1 MEVKMKIEKIIISLI
16 STILFIIMTSCGS
29 TAPFAEREAAF
40 KSIDLAKSVDAEKYA
55 SDEFNRAMSEYDSGE
70 SLIVKEGKSSKNNEA
85 KDKYLE
91 ADKQAQAAYTNSVRP
106 YIESFIQKTDEE
118 IEKARSIKSDIAVPE
133 QFKDA
138 ISKNEQASDALN
150 NENYDQAKISSLE
163 AYDTIQQAQAETL
176 ELKEQAM
183 EMDATFA
190 EALVE
195 LKEKKAEAAIPD
207 EYKNVVASY
216 EDIHVQFKEG
226 YYVEVI
232 ELYLNGILET
242 DDLLTL
248 IEKKRL
254 LALESLQEAEESVEK
269 AKMKASKAGIE

>member
-1 MEVKMKIEKIIISLI
+1 MKIEKIIISLI
-16 STILFIIMTSCGS
+16 STTLFIIMTSCGS
-29 TAPFAEREAAF
+29 TAPFAERDAAF
-40 KSIDLAKSVDAEKYA
+40 KSIDLAKSVEAEKYA
-55 SDEFNRAMSEYDSGE
+55 PDEFNKAISEYDSGE

-91 ADKQAQAAYTNSVRP
+91 ADKQAQAAYTNSIRP

-118 IEKARSIKSDIAVPE
+118 IEKARSIKADIAVPE
-133 QFKDA
+133 QFKNA
-138 ISKNEQASDALN
+138 ISKNEQARDALKN
-150 NENYDQAKISSLE
+150 KNYDQAKTSSLE
-163 AYDTIQQAQAETL
+163 AYDTIQQAQVETL

-183 EMDATFA
+183 EMDAIFA

-207 EYKNVVASY
+207 EYKNVTANY
-216 EDIHVQFKEG
+216 EDIHVQLQEG

-232 ELYLNGILET
+232 ELYLDGILET
-242 DDLLTL
+242 DELLVL

-254 LALESLQEAEESVEK
+254 LALESLQKAEESVEK
-269 AKMKASKAGIE
+269 AKMKANEAGIE